1 VSDQSEADDDGTR
14 DGPSPMAG
22 RFRGFLPVVV
32 DVETGGFD
40 AQTDALLE
48 LAAVF
53 VSFDADQ
60 RLVVSDSMT
69 VHLDPFEGANIEPA
83 ALEFN
88 GIDPTNPLRGAVSER
103 DGLADVF
110 GRVRKAI
117 RNEGCNRAVL
127 VGHNA
132 HFDHGFLLAAAERCE
147 IRRNP
152 FHPFSC
158 FDTATLAGLAYGQTV
173 LARACAAAGIA
184 FDAREAHSA
193 LYDAERTAQLYCA
206 IVNRWQDLGG
216 WPLPPAE

>member
-1 VSDQSEADDDGTR
+1 MSDQSEADDDGTR

-88 GIDPTNPLRGAVSER
+88 GIDPTNPLRGAVSECDHPLR
-103 DGLADVF
+103 LVSRTPFQVLTQPRPIQSRRDVF
-110 GRVRKAI
+110 RQKLLQLRLPCLNCSK
-117 RNEGCNRAVL
+117 VL
-127 VGHNA
+127 V
-132 HFDHGFLLAAAERCE
+132 
-147 IRRNP
+147 
-152 FHPFSC
+152 
-158 FDTATLAGLAYGQTV
+158 Q
-173 LARACAAAGIA
+173 
-184 FDAREAHSA
+184 
-193 LYDAERTAQLYCA
+193 
-206 IVNRWQDLGG
+206 
-216 WPLPPAE
+216 